1 MTTHVFRVTCLHEED
16 CYREIEIPGGRSLY
30 ALAEAIID
38 AFDFDF
44 DHAFGFYSALGE
56 DYHGSEV
63 SYELFADMG
72 DAEPFFGGNGGNRPR
87 SVKKTKIAQ
96 AFTEPGQTMQFL
108 FDYGDDW
115 RFEIRW
121 IATGKQYKGKAYPVI
136 LASVGEAPEQYPD
149 WDDDWDDEDED
160 DEEQGR

>member
-1 MTTHVFRVTCLHEED
+1 MTTLVFRAICLHEED

-56 DYHGSEV
+56 NYQDSEV
-63 SYELFADMG
+63 RYELFADMDEAG
-72 DAEPFFGGNGGNRPR
+72 SFAGTNGGNRPR

-96 AFTEPGQTMQFL
+96 AFTEAGQTMQFL
-108 FDYGDDW
+108 YDYGDDW
-115 RFEIRW
+115 RFAVQW
-121 IATGKQYKGKAYPVI
+121 IATGKHYKGKTYPVI

-149 WDDDWDDEDED
+149 WDDDWDDEED
-160 DEEQGR
+160 DG

>member
-1 MTTHVFRVTCLHEED
+1 MSTYVFRVICLHEDD
-16 CYREIEIPGGRSLY
+16 CYRELEIPGNRSLY
-30 ALAEAIID
+30 ALAEAIVD

-44 DHAFGFYSALGE
+44 DHAFGFYSDLGE
-56 DYHGSEV
+56 DYHRSEV
-63 SYELFADMG
+63 RYELFADMD
-72 DAEPFFGGNGGNRPR
+72 DADPFIGGNGGNRAR

-96 AFTEPGQTMQFL
+96 AFTEPGQAMQFL

-115 RFEIRW
+115 RFAIQL
-121 IATGKQYKGKAYPVI
+121 IATGKRYKGKVYPVV

-160 DEEQGR
+160 EDR